1 MVVAFAIT
9 APERAICARLGR
21 PECDVYTTIVCGVH
35 RAETA
40 RAAADAARQL
50 ARQLGAT
57 LHLVGA
63 FNGSAEPS
71 HVAHAGEAPGRHE
84 MESFLDQLAARGGV
98 PGVRT
103 HALPGDPSAAILRV
117 ADEVAADLIVVG
129 NKGMRGIHRV
139 LGSVPNSIAHKA
151 SCAVLIVNT
160 T

>member
-1 MVVAFAIT
+1 MFTV
-9 APERAICARLGR
+9 
-21 PECDVYTTIVCGVH
+21 IVCGVH

-40 RAAADAARQL
+40 RAAADTARQL
-50 ARQLGAT
+50 AYQLGAT

-63 FNGSAEPS
+63 FAGSAEPS
-71 HVAHAGEAPGRHE
+71 SAAHAGEAPGRHE
-84 MESFLDQLAARGGV
+84 MESFLEQLAAQSGARRV
-98 PGVRT
+98 TT
-103 HALPGDPSAAILRV
+103 HALPGDPTAAILRI

-129 NKGMRGIHRV
+129 NKGMRGVHRV

>member
-1 MVVAFAIT
+1 MFDVILFH
-9 APERAICARLGR
+9 PEIPSNTGNIIRLCAN
-21 PECDVYTTIVCGVH
+21 T
-35 RAETA
+35 
-40 RAAADAARQL
+40 
-50 ARQLGAT
+50 GAS

-63 FNGSAEPS
+63 FDGSSEPA
-71 HVAHAGEAPGRHE
+71 HVARSGEAPGRHE
-84 MESFLDQLAARGGV
+84 MESLLEQVAGAGGGQLI
-98 PGVRT
+98 RT

-117 ADEVAADLIVVG
+117 ADEVGADLIVVG